1 MRHKSGRHVP
11 LTAGILLVIIVAAV
25 VSATVVV
32 AVDGIVIVA
41 IAGNSGRL
49 MEMLHGSEGWGKLV
63 SELQQKEEDDA
74 QQAAVQA
81 DQQQQP
87 QPNGRK
93 RGRPLKDSSDPLAQP
108 DRFDCLLLMLTILQ
122 GNLPV
127 AEAAVCFQRGS
138 IWFHFKLYVLLT
150 RQSQQICRKGLS
162 QAVSA
167 VV

>member
-1 MRHKSGRHVP
+1 MPHKSGRHVH
-11 LTAGILLVIIVAAV
+11 LTAGIVLVIVVAAV
-25 VSATVVV
+25 VSATVVAVV
-32 AVDGIVIVA
+32 AVVGVVIMT

-87 QPNGRK
+87 QPNRRK
-93 RGRPLKDSSDPLAQP
+93 RGRPPKDSSDPLAQP
-108 DRFDCLLLMLTILQ
+108 DRSDCLLLMLTLLQ

-127 AEAAVCFQRGS
+127 AEAAVCF
-138 IWFHFKLYVLLT
+138 
-150 RQSQQICRKGLS
+150 
-162 QAVSA
+162 
-167 VV
+167 